1 MHAKNKPAYSRL
13 MKELNSGKF
22 VFTGEL
28 EPGRS
33 ANMAP
38 LIKEALEIKDYVAA
52 ANVTDIPGSFV
63 SMSGLAA
70 SISIQHQTPVEV
82 IYQQTCRDLSR
93 LGLASSLLGASAAG
107 IRNVLVLSGD
117 HSSVGDIPQ
126 SKPAFDL
133 DSTQLLMLAREM
145 VDQHTIYGIPIED
158 ADIAPPKFHIGMG
171 ANPNSTHPEIELLK
185 LKKKVELGAEFIQTQ
200 VVYDL
205 ETTEPFFQ
213 ELKKLGVPVLVGI
226 FPMRNYSTARDFDKY
241 VPGVSVPKDI
251 LSQFKNVKAQG
262 LEKKAKKAAYDKI
275 NVDLY
280 QPMMKELQKKGYAAG
295 VHVAAVHYT
304 RIFPQLL

>member
-1 MHAKNKPAYSRL
+1 MQ
-13 MKELNSGKF
+13 ELQSGNF

-33 ANMAP
+33 ANMQP
-38 LIKEALEIKDYVAA
+38 LLEEAMEIKDYVVA

-63 SMSGLAA
+63 AMNGLAA
-70 SISIQHQTPVEV
+70 AISIQHKTPVEV

-145 VDQHTIYGIPIED
+145 VDQHSIYGIPIED
-158 ADIAPPKFHIGMG
+158 ADIAPPQFHIGIG

-185 LKKKVELGAEFIQTQ
+185 LKKKVELGAEFVQTQ

-205 ETTEPFFQ
+205 EATEPFFQ

-241 VPGVSVPKDI
+241 VPGVSVPKNI
-251 LSQFKNVKAQG
+251 LASFKDVKARG
-262 LEKKAKKAAYDKI
+262 LEKKAKKAAYDQI

-280 QPMMKELQKKGYAAG
+280 KPMLHELQQKGYATG
-295 VHVAAVHYT
+295 IHVTAVHYT